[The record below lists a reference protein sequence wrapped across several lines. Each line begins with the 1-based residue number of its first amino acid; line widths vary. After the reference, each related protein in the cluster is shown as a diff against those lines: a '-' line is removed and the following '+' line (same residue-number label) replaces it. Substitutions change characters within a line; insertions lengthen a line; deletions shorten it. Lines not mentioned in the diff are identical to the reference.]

1 MDELSRIN
9 DWSTV
14 AREVARRGT
23 SAVPPQPSASQP
35 SSLHEQSQLTAA
47 LATELERS
55 PAAVVSIRVEL
66 MGQGAE
72 RAAEQRS
79 AQQRASERAAGDQ
92 NTALTRRAQPQQAFR
107 TAQAPRI
114 VIVDSPAPA
123 EEISSE
129 KLPQLNAYAGPSAYG
144 SASSQPTAAERFA
157 SFGGERAVAAY
168 AQQRSW
174 VDAPQR
180 QLLDLRA

>member
-9 DWSTV
+9 DWSVV

-23 SAVPPQPSASQP
+23 GAVPPQPSESRP
-35 SSLHEQSQLTAA
+35 LRSQLTAA
-47 LATELERS
+47 VASELERS

-66 MGQGAE
+66 MGQATD
-72 RAAEQRS
+72 RVAEQRR
-79 AQQRASERAAGDQ
+79 AQQQASERAAGEQ
-92 NTALTRRAQPQQAFR
+92 PAALTRRAQAQPAFR

-114 VIVDSPAPA
+114 VIVDQPVETETST
-123 EEISSE
+123 E
-129 KLPQLNAYAGPSAYG
+129 KLPQLSAYAGPDAHG
-144 SASSQPTAAERFA
+144 AASPQPTAAERFA
-157 SFGGERAVAAY
+157 AFGGERAVTAY

-174 VDAPQR
+174 QGAPPR